1 MMSPETKSPLDEI
14 EAVRQRL
21 QDAASRADTIRS
33 ELKAA
38 ARQSQW
44 LHPLHSR
51 FREIGNRALST
62 LPRVTRQVQNDWKH
76 AAETHLKAQYGR
88 WMQQL
93 QAVLD
98 RLKGK
103 SDDSAQ

>member
-14 EAVRQRL
+14 ECMWQRL
-21 QDAASRADTIRS
+21 QDAANRADTIRS
-33 ELKAA
+33 ELSNASRKG
-38 ARQSQW
+38 QW
-44 LHPLHSR
+44 LRPLHSR

-62 LPRVTRQVQNDWKH
+62 LPRATRQVQNDWKH